1 MKTMRI
7 IITMLVLIAVP
18 TADALAV
25 TCICPGGGCIS
36 GRDTFPFCQ
45 ECTAV
50 CAGQSGPSSSPSSQ
64 PVDSKFLK
72 DNFTVPIPGNVTGI
86 GAGTAA
92 SAFGGAPMGSSGMVP
107 YSIYDEEGPEK
118 WHKRERMRFAKWLFY
133 DYLDEERG
141 QNQDASITWLLAAIK
156 EDVFKSTVVEKYKSQ
171 GMSEDEALEQAYHD
185 VMNDSN
191 KYEKQGMS
199 PDDAWDKAMNN
210 LGISKNDK

>member
-1 MKTMRI
+1 
-7 IITMLVLIAVP
+7 
-18 TADALAV
+18 
-25 TCICPGGGCIS
+25 
-36 GRDTFPFCQ
+36 
-45 ECTAV
+45 
-50 CAGQSGPSSSPSSQ
+50 
-64 PVDSKFLK
+64 
-72 DNFTVPIPGNVTGI
+72 
-86 GAGTAA
+86 
-92 SAFGGAPMGSSGMVP
+92 
-107 YSIYDEEGPEK
+107 
-118 WHKRERMRFAKWLFY
+118 MRFAKWLFY